1 MEHHGFEVCFL
12 TLSAKGISSFSSVV
26 PALLTFESSKL
37 KYSERNDNLVSY
49 EANVLDWYFKK
60 KGSSHLN
67 NVSELH
73 QIRCICTFC
82 SITFLFLLLHSSL
95 LFERFLSWISVPL
108 VVWEYILKVL
118 VDLGNKVLGFSSE
131 MRCVNI
137 WCLFL
142 SPVLKLSSSGER
154 ETPLLFFFFPLQWLK
169 YLCVQVFLLTNSQAR
184 GEGLKDGEADS
195 RERSRKRGQEA
206 ALREGGA
213 KRSWPDGAAPRRRN
227 REEMANSQG

>member
-1 MEHHGFEVCFL
+1 MWVLQTCVSILLFLSSEDSKWTSFHPDGAPWLWGLLFNFVCKGYFL
-12 TLSAKGISSFSSVV
+12 LSVV
-26 PALLTFESSKL
+26 PVLLTFESSKL

-108 VVWEYILKVL
+108 IVWEYILKVL

-131 MRCVNI
+131 MWSINI
-137 WCLFL
+137 WCLF
-142 SPVLKLSSSGER
+142 
-154 ETPLLFFFFPLQWLK
+154 FFHQI
-169 YLCVQVFLLTNSQAR
+169 
-184 GEGLKDGEADS
+184 
-195 RERSRKRGQEA
+195 
-206 ALREGGA
+206 
-213 KRSWPDGAAPRRRN
+213 
-227 REEMANSQG
+227 